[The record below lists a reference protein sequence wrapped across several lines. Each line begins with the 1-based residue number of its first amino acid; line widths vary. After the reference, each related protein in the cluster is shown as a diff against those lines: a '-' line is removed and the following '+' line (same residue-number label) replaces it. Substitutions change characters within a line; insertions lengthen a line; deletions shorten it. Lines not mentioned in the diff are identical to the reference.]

1 MDIDNHL
8 LLKQIAKSNL
18 PIIMSTGMSTLH
30 EISEAIEII
39 LNEGNNKL
47 SLLHCVS
54 LYPPEDQDVNLNNI
68 KIEND
73 VFGLPVG
80 FSDHTKGFEIALAS
94 FAAGARI
101 LEKHFTLDK
110 TMEGWDHAMSVE
122 PEEMKIIVDGAKK
135 FQILWEYI
143 QEI

>member
-1 MDIDNHL
+1 ML
-8 LLKQIAKSNL
+8 
-18 PIIMSTGMSTLH
+18 
-30 EISEAIEII
+30 
-39 LNEGNNKL
+39 
-47 SLLHCVS
+47 
-54 LYPPEDQDVNLNNI
+54 
-68 KIEND
+68 ND

-135 FQILWEYI
+135 ISTSMGVYSRNLTKKNME
-143 QEI
+143 